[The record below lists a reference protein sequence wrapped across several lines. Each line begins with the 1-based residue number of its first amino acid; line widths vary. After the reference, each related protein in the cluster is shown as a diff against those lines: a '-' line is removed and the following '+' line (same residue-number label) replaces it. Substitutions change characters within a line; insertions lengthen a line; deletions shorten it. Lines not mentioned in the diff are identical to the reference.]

1 MKRVL
6 LTLAGI
12 AVVAVSAAAGY
23 YLYRNGSPGS
33 HGDATAAVPSAAPA
47 TRASHVVGKA
57 RPEFSLPDLSGRR
70 HSIDEWDGRVI
81 ALNFWATWCPPCLK
95 EIPQLISLQSEYGD
109 RGLQIIGIALQKPAA
124 VADFARK
131 HGINYPVL
139 AGEAA
144 VVRVAEDYGN
154 TIGALPNTVVIDR
167 QGRIAYARPGPVTVE
182 KMQKIIR
189 PLL

>member
-1 MKRVL
+1 MRRGL

-12 AVVAVSAAAGY
+12 AVVAVSASAGY
-23 YLYRNGSPGS
+23 YLYRHGSGPR
-33 HGDATAAVPSAAPA
+33 GDTPASAPA
-47 TRASHVVGKA
+47 ARTAHVIGMS

-70 HSIDEWDGRVI
+70 HSIDEWDGRVV

-124 VADFARK
+124 VADFARE
-131 HGINYPVL
+131 HGMNYPVL
-139 AGEAA
+139 AGEGA

-154 TIGALPNTVVIDR
+154 TIGALPYTVVIDR
-167 QGRIAYARPGPVTVE
+167 RGRIAYARPGPVTVE
-182 KMQKIIR
+182 KMKKIIR